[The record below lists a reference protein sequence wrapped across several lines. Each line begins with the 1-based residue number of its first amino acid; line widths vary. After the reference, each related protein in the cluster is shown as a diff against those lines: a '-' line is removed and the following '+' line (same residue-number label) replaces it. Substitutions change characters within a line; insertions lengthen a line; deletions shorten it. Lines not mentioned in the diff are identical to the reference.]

1 MSTFLETSLI
11 FLSNIY
17 SFFVINLNYNSEKK
31 KMGGGGVQG
40 QGEWQ
45 GSFAPLFR
53 EYSY

>member
-1 MSTFLETSLI
+1 MSSTDEADELLA
-11 FLSNIY
+11 NW
-17 SFFVINLNYNSEKK
+17 
-31 KMGGGGVQG
+31 